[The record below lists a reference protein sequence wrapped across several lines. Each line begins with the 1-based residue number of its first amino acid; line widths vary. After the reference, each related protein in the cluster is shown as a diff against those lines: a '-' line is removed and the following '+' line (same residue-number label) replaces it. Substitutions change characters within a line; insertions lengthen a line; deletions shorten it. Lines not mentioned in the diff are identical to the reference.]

1 MRNACDPRSTHEVD
15 EGETDAVANGEK
27 VLFLLLLGKVV
38 SVHVHVRLRARLCD

>member
-27 VLFLLLLGKVV
+27 VLFFYCSWGKWFLSTST
-38 SVHVHVRLRARLCD
+38 SV